1 MSKKYCANPECVCNN
16 PSSES
21 YRHLFDGDT
30 FCPYCGERLVDLAA
44 EGTSLV
50 QGDANAISELNN
62 TVGSYNTKNE
72 THNVDSHNV
81 TYVLNGKAVD
91 DMSRGDRKSAYRE
104 FCRKLMVNGVISR
117 RLRGELDMKASELEL
132 SDTDKRE
139 VESSVRTSVQSKE
152 AKALSQVDRMTLSF
166 AARQIAMDNDNV
178 MENLPKLEAL
188 CDTDDDEVLFYYY
201 LLSVCDNPSMYIRKF
216 ENRMSDT
223 YWQSYWAYI
232 AYLVNGNLPKAEK
245 VLRSLSIWDE
255 YPCDNQLLLRCS
267 GFIYADKRGGTDGE
281 NIRMGVEA
289 MSHCVS
295 TSALLDTFKS
305 AVGFIIATK
314 GSVRSFSDSS
324 AVNFYLKRI
333 FGFSERNATSM
344 IEPVAKQTWNEPE
357 SGKPVTMRR
366 DVVQPSVK
374 AAVDSGSLPAQQTTG
389 GSTDNSTR
397 HFLGM
402 VSSALVLIGC
412 LVYYL
417 VSSGSDSTES
427 AMIAQDPPV
436 QTTPAET
443 TVKTSGNTSARQPAG
458 VSQKSDQASELSS
471 QVVKKA
477 ELSSKSGNTASDTRQ
492 ERPANTARSEPSQTP
507 QSKSVEEMSQDE
519 ALAFGKSAFSK
530 GDYPAAVKGFM
541 KASESGSAVAKYE
554 LSQLFSQGL
563 GVSKDLNYAFTL
575 MKAAADA
582 GYTKAYRGLA
592 DMYHGGRG
600 VAKDRAAAEYWYGKA
615 ADNGDQEARRI
626 LNNM

>member
-1 MSKKYCANPECVCNN
+1 MEN
-16 PSSES
+16 
-21 YRHLFDGDT
+21 
-30 FCPYCGERLVDLAA
+30 
-44 EGTSLV
+44 TSLV
-50 QGDANAISELNN
+50 NGDANAISELNN

-81 TYVLNGKAVD
+81 TYVLNGKAAD

-132 SDTDKRE
+132 SDADKKE

-152 AKALSQVDRMTLSF
+152 VNALSQVDRMTLNF

-178 MENLPKLEAL
+178 MWNLPKLEAL
-188 CDTDDDEVLFYYY
+188 CDTDDDEVLFYYH
-201 LLSVCDNPSMYIRKF
+201 LLSVCDNPSTYIRKF
-216 ENRMSDT
+216 ENRISDT

-232 AYLVNGNLPKAEK
+232 AYLMNGNLPKAEK
-245 VLRSLSIWDE
+245 VLRSLSVWNE
-255 YPCDNQLLLRCS
+255 YPCDNQILLRCS
-267 GFIYADKRGGTDGE
+267 GFIYADKRGGTGGE
-281 NIRMGVEA
+281 NIRMGVEV

-295 TSALLDTFKS
+295 TSTLLDTFKS
-305 AVGFIIATK
+305 AIGFIIAAE
-314 GSVRSFSDSS
+314 GNVRSISNVP

-333 FGFSERNATSM
+333 FGFSERKATSV
-344 IEPVAKQTWNEPE
+344 IEPVVRQTLSE
-357 SGKPVTMRR
+357 S
-366 DVVQPSVK
+366 
-374 AAVDSGSLPAQQTTG
+374 DSGRPEVMRHDVAWPAVKPDVSSGSSSAQQTAG
-389 GSTDNSTR
+389 ASDKSSR

-402 VSSALVLIGC
+402 VSSALVLVGC

-417 VSSGSDSTES
+417 ASSGSDSTET
-427 AMIAQDPPV
+427 AIAQESQAQV
-436 QTTPAET
+436 EIAGTSI
-443 TVKTSGNTSARQPAG
+443 KTSTRQPAG
-458 VSQKSDQASELSS
+458 VSQKSESTSKSS
-471 QVVKKA
+471 SPVAEKVVT
-477 ELSSKSGNTASDTRQ
+477 SGKSGNAASDA
-492 ERPANTARSEPSQTP
+492 RPKQPVADVRNEQSLTTK
-507 QSKSVEEMSQDE
+507 SKSVEEMSQDE
-519 ALAFGKSAFSK
+519 ALTFGRQSVSK
-530 GDYPAAVKGFM
+530 GDYPSAAKGFM

-554 LSQLFSQGL
+554 LSRLFSQGL
-563 GVSKDLNYAFTL
+563 GVSKDLYYAFTL

-600 VAKDRAAAEYWYGKA
+600 VAKDRDAAEYWYGKA